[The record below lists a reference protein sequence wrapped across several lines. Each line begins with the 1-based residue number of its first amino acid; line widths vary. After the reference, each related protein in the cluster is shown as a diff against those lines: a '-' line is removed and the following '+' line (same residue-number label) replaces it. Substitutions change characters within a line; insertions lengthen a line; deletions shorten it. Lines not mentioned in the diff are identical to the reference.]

1 MRQYYCV
8 VLDKE
13 YRLSRTTAAVT
24 TELTLLDKN
33 MQYNVYN
40 KTTT

>member
-13 YRLSRTTAAVT
+13 YRLTTAAVT